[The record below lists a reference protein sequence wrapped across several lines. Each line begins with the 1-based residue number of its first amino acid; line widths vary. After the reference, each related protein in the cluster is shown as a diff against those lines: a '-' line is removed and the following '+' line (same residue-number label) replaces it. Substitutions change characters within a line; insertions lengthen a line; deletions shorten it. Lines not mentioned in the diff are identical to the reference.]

1 MMQFIIYGNP
11 ITKKNARPIYIKA
24 DGKRFIGKSKAL
36 ADYEADILIQLI
48 QQKQELKKEG
58 LFAAAI
64 STRCCIKYSVYL
76 NSKRLRDCTNI
87 VEAAQDAL
95 VKAGIITDD
104 NYTILNPVI
113 ILVNTGRA
121 FNAHIMIDL
130 IPYQEYINQ
139 FVSSKSLPI

>member
-1 MMQFIIYGNP
+1 MMQFIVYGNP
-11 ITKKNARPIYIKA
+11 ITKKNNRNFNRTTGRPY
-24 DGKRFIGKSKAL
+24 KSKELIA
-36 ADYEADILIQLI
+36 YETDAYYQLI
-48 QQKQELKKEG
+48 QQRQELKKDG
-58 LFAAAI
+58 MFSAAI
-64 STRCCIKYSVYL
+64 STRQCIKYSVYL
-76 NSKRLRDCTNI
+76 NSKRKRDATNL

-139 FVSSKSLPI
+139 FVDSKPLPI

>member
-1 MMQFIIYGNP
+1 MMQFICYGNP
-11 ITKKNARPIYIKA
+11 ITKKNARPIYIKS

-48 QQKQELKKEG
+48 QQRQELKKEN
-58 LFAAAI
+58 FAFPI
-64 STRCCIKYSVYL
+64 STRQCIKYSVYL
-76 NSKRLRDCTNI
+76 NSNRKRDCTNLI
-87 VEAAQDAL
+87 EAVQDAL

-113 ILVNTGRA
+113 VLVNTGKA

>member
-1 MMQFIIYGNP
+1 MIQLIVYGNP
-11 ITKKNARPIYIKA
+11 ITKKNARPIYIKS

-36 ADYEADILIQLI
+36 ADYEADILMQLL
-48 QQKQELKKEG
+48 QQRQELKKEN
-58 LFAAAI
+58 LAFPI
-64 STRCCIKYSVYL
+64 SARCCIKYSVYL
-76 NSKRLRDCTNI
+76 NSNRKRDCTNI

-113 ILVNTGRA
+113 ILVNAGRA

-139 FVSSKSLPI
+139 FVDSKPLPM

>member
-1 MMQFIIYGNP
+1 MIQLIIYGNP
-11 ITKKNARPIYIKA
+11 VTKKNARPIYIKS

-36 ADYEADILIQLI
+36 ADYEADISMQLL
-48 QQKQELKKEG
+48 QQKQELKKES
-58 LFAAAI
+58 FAFPI
-64 STRCCIKYSVYL
+64 STRQCIKYSVYL
-76 NSKRLRDCTNI
+76 NSKRKRDCTNI

-113 ILVNTGRA
+113 ILVNTGKA
-121 FNAHIMIDL
+121 FNTHIMIDL

-139 FVSSKSLPI
+139 FAGSKLLPT